1 MKQNKSYIIGIT
13 GGIGSGKS
21 LVLDYLKDKYDC
33 LIIKADDIGN
43 EVKLKG
49 RECYEPV
56 VSLLGK
62 DILSEDGEI
71 VKSRMA
77 DKIFADEKLVDKVNA
92 IIHPVVKNV
101 ICKQI
106 LLDRGK
112 HKFIVVEAALL
123 IEASYFDLFDEIWV
137 VDADKDVRIKRL
149 MESRGYSLEKCK
161 SIIAKQNDLAY
172 YCLQSNIY
180 MNENPDSDYY
190 GIRIVSNNSNIED
203 LYDVTDKVMEEIN
216 GRIGKY

>member
-62 DILSEDGEI
+62 DILGEDGEI

-149 MESRGYSLEKCK
+149 MESRGYSLEKCE
-161 SIIAKQNDLAY
+161 SIIAKQNDLDY
-172 YCLQSNIY
+172 YCLQSDIY

-190 GIRIVSNNSNIED
+190 GIRIVPNNSNIED

>member
-21 LVLDYLKDKYDC
+21 LVLDYLKDKYNC

-62 DILSEDGEI
+62 DILGEDGEI

-77 DKIFADEKLVDKVNA
+77 DKIFADEKLVEKVNA
-92 IIHPVVKNV
+92 IIHPVVKNM
-101 ICKQI
+101 IRKQI

-149 MESRGYSLEKCK
+149 MESRGYSLEKCEN
-161 SIIAKQNDLAY
+161 IIAKQNDLDY
-172 YCLQSNIY
+172 YCLQSDIY

-190 GIRIVSNNSNIED
+190 GIRIVPNNSNIED

>member
-62 DILSEDGEI
+62 DILGEDGEI

-161 SIIAKQNDLAY
+161 SIIAKQNDLDY
-172 YCLQSNIY
+172 YCLQSDKY
-180 MNENPDSDYY
+180 LNENPDSDYY
-190 GIRIVSNNSNIED
+190 GLRIVPNNSNIED

>member
-62 DILSEDGEI
+62 DILGEDGEI

-149 MESRGYSLEKCK
+149 MDSRGYSLEKCE

-172 YCLQSNIY
+172 YCLQSDIY

-190 GIRIVSNNSNIED
+190 GIRIVPNNSNIED

>member
-62 DILSEDGEI
+62 DILGEDGEI

-77 DKIFADEKLVDKVNA
+77 DKIFACEKLVDKVNA
-92 IIHPVVKNV
+92 IIHPAVKNV

-149 MESRGYSLEKCK
+149 MESRGYSLEKCE
-161 SIIAKQNDLAY
+161 SIIAKQNDLDY
-172 YCLQSNIY
+172 YCLQSDIY

-190 GIRIVSNNSNIED
+190 GIRIVPNNSNIED

>member
-21 LVLDYLKDKYDC
+21 LVLDYLKDKYNC

-43 EVKLKG
+43 EVKRKG

-62 DILSEDGEI
+62 DILGEDGEI

-112 HKFIVVEAALL
+112 HKFIVIEAALL

-149 MESRGYSLEKCK
+149 MESRGYSLEKCE
-161 SIIAKQNDLAY
+161 SIIAKQNDLDY
-172 YCLQSNIY
+172 YCLQSDIY

-190 GIRIVSNNSNIED
+190 GIRIVPNNSNIED

>member
-149 MESRGYSLEKCK
+149 MESRGYSLEKCE
-161 SIIAKQNDLAY
+161 SIIAKQNDLDY
-172 YCLQSNIY
+172 YCLQSDIY

-190 GIRIVSNNSNIED
+190 GIRIVPNNSNIED
-203 LYDVTDKVMEEIN
+203 LYEVTDKVMEEIN